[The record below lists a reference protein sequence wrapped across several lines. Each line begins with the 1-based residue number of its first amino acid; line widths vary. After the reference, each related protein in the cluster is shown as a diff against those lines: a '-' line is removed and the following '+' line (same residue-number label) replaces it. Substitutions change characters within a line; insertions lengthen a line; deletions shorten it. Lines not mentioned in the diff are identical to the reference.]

1 MFSPVCSASL
11 LGPPVSGRYSVS
23 HNGSSGVQ
31 SGQMVSG
38 GGRGGTGLSPDLATV
53 LTETIAQ
60 AQSIIQAAGL
70 NASHSHHLSSHQNTS
85 TGVGES
91 YDPSYC
97 SVKLPAPQPLAPMD
111 SLVLERYV

>member
-1 MFSPVCSASL
+1 MN
-11 LGPPVSGRYSVS
+11 
-23 HNGSSGVQ
+23 HNGNSGVQ
-31 SGQMVSG
+31 SGQLVPT
-38 GGRGGTGLSPDLATV
+38 GGRSGAGLSPDLATV

-70 NASHSHHLSSHQNTS
+70 NTSHSHSHHMSSHQNTS
-85 TGVGES
+85 SGVGES

-111 SLVLERYV
+111 SLVLER